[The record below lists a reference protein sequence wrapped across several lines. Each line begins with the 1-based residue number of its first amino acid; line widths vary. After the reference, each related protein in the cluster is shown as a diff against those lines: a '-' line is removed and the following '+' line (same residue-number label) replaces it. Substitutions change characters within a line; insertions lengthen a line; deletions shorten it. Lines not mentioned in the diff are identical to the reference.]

1 MWFIL
6 LGSKF
11 FYLFSVFE
19 KLAQLEEFTI
29 TRGIFTKPKKATVKE
44 LKSLISQWVDDHGPN
59 EKLQTLEVDI
69 CLKASTAV
77 CVHENILFVAD
88 AGIGKVLQL
97 LVEECN
103 LKLKA
108 KASSLFTLPNG
119 TSSIP
124 TSLCY
129 DANQLWLAHFSD
141 NGGICSF
148 QFSESVLQS
157 KVKNGSQKCKRVYG
171 VAPLPQSRIVF
182 SDINNFQH
190 KSIDQDGI
198 VSVIAGSGESCRR
211 YRVGTRAAFGQPS
224 AVCTEIETMFVADPA
239 VSSVCMI
246 SSPAPLVTYLQ
257 KMGELYDVFS
267 IHTKKQYSL
276 EEG

>member
-1 MWFIL
+1 MWLIL

-19 KLAQLEEFTI
+19 KLAQLEEFAN

-59 EKLQTLEVDI
+59 EKLQTLEMDI
-69 CLKASTAV
+69 SLKAPTAI

-103 LKLKA
+103 LELKA
-108 KASSLFTLPNG
+108 KTSSLFTLPNG
-119 TSSIP
+119 TFSIP

-129 DANQLWLAHFSD
+129 NANQLWLADFSD
-141 NGGICSF
+141 NGGIYSF
-148 QFSESVLQS
+148 QFSESVLKS
-157 KVKNGSQKCKRVYG
+157 KVRNGFQECKRVYG

-182 SDINNFQH
+182 SDIDNNNNITNDPILNLTPENLTQH
-190 KSIDQDGI
+190 SRIKCQ
-198 VSVIAGSGESCRR
+198 
-211 YRVGTRAAFGQPS
+211 
-224 AVCTEIETMFVADPA
+224 
-239 VSSVCMI
+239 
-246 SSPAPLVTYLQ
+246 L
-257 KMGELYDVFS
+257 
-267 IHTKKQYSL
+267 HTKEDQHLLK
-276 EEG
+276 

>member
-11 FYLFSVFE
+11 FYLFSVLE
-19 KLAQLEEFTI
+19 KLAQLEEFAN

-69 CLKASTAV
+69 SLKAPTAI
-77 CVHENILFVAD
+77 CVHENIQFVAD

-124 TSLCY
+124 TLCY
-129 DANQLWLAHFSD
+129 NANQLWSVDFSD
-141 NGGICSF
+141 NGGIYSF
-148 QFSESVLQS
+148 QFSESEFQS
-157 KVKNGSQKCKRVYG
+157 KVRNVFQECKRVYG
-171 VAPLPQSRIVF
+171 VAPLPQSRILF
-182 SDINNFQH
+182 SDIDDNNNTTNDPILNWTPENLTQH
-190 KSIDQDGI
+190 S
-198 VSVIAGSGESCRR
+198 R
-211 YRVGTRAAFGQPS
+211 
-224 AVCTEIETMFVADPA
+224 IE
-239 VSSVCMI
+239 
-246 SSPAPLVTYLQ
+246 
-257 KMGELYDVFS
+257 
-267 IHTKKQYSL
+267 
-276 EEG
+276 